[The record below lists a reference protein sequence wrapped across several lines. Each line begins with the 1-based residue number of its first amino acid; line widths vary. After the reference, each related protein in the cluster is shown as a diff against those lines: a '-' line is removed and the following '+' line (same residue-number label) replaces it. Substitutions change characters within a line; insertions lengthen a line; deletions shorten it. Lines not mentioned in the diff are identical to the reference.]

1 MRICRYDE
9 TKIGI
14 VRDGVVHDV
23 SHLSDRLGLHGYP
36 LPRHD
41 LLIARLDELRDEM
54 EAAASSGAGIPVGA
68 VRLGAPVANPGKIV
82 AAPVNYTKHF
92 DEAAADPVT
101 FPKVHVRSIRESGL
115 FLKAT
120 SSVVGAGQGVP
131 LRFADRRT
139 DHEVELAVVI
149 GKECGFVSESE
160 ALSVVAGYCIGL
172 DMTIRGAEERSFRK
186 SPDGYTVLGPW
197 LVTPDEI
204 GDPSALEM
212 MLAVNGEVRQ
222 HTNTR
227 DLILG
232 IPQLISLASA
242 YFTLHPGD
250 VVLTGTP
257 EGVGEVL
264 AGDVITATIEGIGT
278 LETRVRS
285 TP

>member
-14 VRDGVVHDV
+14 VKGGVIHDIG
-23 SHLSDRLGLHGYP
+23 HLSDRLGRHGYP
-36 LPRHD
+36 LPKHD
-41 LLIARLDELRDEM
+41 LLIARLDEFRGEM
-54 EAAASSGAGIPVGA
+54 EASALSGAGIPLSA
-68 VRLGAPVANPGKIV
+68 VRLESPVANPGKIV

-101 FPKVHVRSIRESGL
+101 FPTVHVRSIRESGL

-120 SSVVGAGQGVP
+120 SSVVGASHGVP

-149 GKECGFVSESE
+149 GKKCSAVPESE

-186 SPDGYTVLGPW
+186 SPDGHTVLGPW
-197 LVTPDEI
+197 LVTPDEL

-212 MLAVNGEVRQ
+212 TLEVNGEVRQ
-222 HTNTR
+222 NTNTR
-227 DLILG
+227 NLILG

-250 VVLTGTP
+250 VILTGTP
-257 EGVGEVL
+257 EGVGEVF
-264 AGDVITATIEGIGT
+264 AGDVITARIEGIGT
-278 LETRVRS
+278 LETHVRS
-285 TP
+285 AP

>member
-14 VRDGVVHDV
+14 VRDGMVHDV
-23 SHLSDRLGLHGYP
+23 GDLSGRLGVHGYP
-36 LPRHD
+36 LPEHD
-41 LLIARLDELRDEM
+41 LLIARLDALRCEM
-54 EAAASSGAGIPVGA
+54 EGAVLSGGIPASA
-68 VRLGAPVANPGKIV
+68 VRLESPVGNPGKIV
-82 AAPVNYTKHF
+82 AAPVNYTRHF
-92 DEAAADPVT
+92 DEAAADPTT

-120 SSVVGAGQGVP
+120 SSVVGAASGVP

-149 GKECGFVSESE
+149 GRRCSVVPESE
-160 ALSVVAGYCIGL
+160 AMSVVAGYCIGL
-172 DMTIRGAEERSFRK
+172 DMTIRGTEERSFRK

-197 LVTPDEI
+197 LVTPDEL
-204 GDPSALEM
+204 GDPSALDMTLE
-212 MLAVNGEVRQ
+212 VNGRVRQ
-222 HTNTR
+222 RANTR

-242 YFTLHPGD
+242 FFTLHPGD
-250 VVLTGTP
+250 VILTGTP
-257 EGVGEVL
+257 EGVGEVV

-278 LETRVRS
+278 LETRVRA
-285 TP
+285 P